1 MPYLE
6 LTNTTDHELRR
17 IEILTV
23 FLRNEE
29 IIGGP
34 SLSHIR
40 FESLESIK
48 SQEKAVIRHQTWG
61 DGKPAS
67 LEHDQIERLKLVEG
81 KARPYVLDISWQ
93 DGHGK
98 TRFQRIPV
106 GH

>member
-1 MPYLE
+1 
-6 LTNTTDHELRR
+6 LTNTTDQVLRR

-23 FLRNEE
+23 FLKNEE
-29 IIGGP
+29 IIGGA
-34 SLSHIR
+34 SQAHIR
-40 FESLESIK
+40 FENLESIK

-67 LEHDQIERLKLVEG
+67 PDQDQIERLRPEDG
-81 KARPYVLDISWQ
+81 KVRPYVLDISWQ
-93 DGHGK
+93 DADEK

>member
-6 LTNTTDHELRR
+6 LTNTTDHVLRR

-23 FLRNEE
+23 FLKNEE

-34 SLSHIR
+34 SLAHIR

-48 SQEKAVIRHQTWG
+48 SQENAVIRHQTWG

-67 LEHDQIERLKLVEG
+67 PEQDQINRLKLVDG
-81 KARPYVLDISWQ
+81 KARPNVLDISWQ
-93 DGHGK
+93 DVDGK
-98 TRFQRIPV
+98 SRFQRIPV

>member
-1 MPYLE
+1 M
-6 LTNTTDHELRR
+6 RR

-23 FLRNEE
+23 FLKNEE
-29 IIGGP
+29 ILGGP
-34 SLSHIR
+34 SQAHIR

-67 LEHDQIERLKLVEG
+67 AGQDQIERLKLVDG

-93 DGHGK
+93 DADGK